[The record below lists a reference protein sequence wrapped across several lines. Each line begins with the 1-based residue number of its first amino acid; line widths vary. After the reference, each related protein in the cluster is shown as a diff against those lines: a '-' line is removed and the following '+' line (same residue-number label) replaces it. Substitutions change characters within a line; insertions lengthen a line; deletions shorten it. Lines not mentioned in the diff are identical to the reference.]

1 MFAII
6 RTGGK
11 QYRVQEGDHINVELL
26 DTEAGADLTFE
37 DVLLVGDENSTT
49 VGSPTVAG
57 ATVTARVEKQ
67 TRGPKVTFFPF
78 KNKTRQSRKKGH
90 RQHETRVVITGIS
103 AN

>member
-26 DTEAGADLTFE
+26 DVEEGAEVTFDE
-37 DVLLVGDENSTT
+37 VLLVGNDSNTT
-49 VGSPTVAG
+49 VGSPTVSG
-57 ATVTARVEKQ
+57 ATVKARVEAQ
-67 TRGPKVTFFPF
+67 TRGPKVTFFHF
-78 KNKTRQSRKKGH
+78 KNKTRQSRQKGH

-103 AN
+103 A

>member
-11 QYRVQEGDHINVELL
+11 QYRVHEGDHINVELL
-26 DTEAGADLTFE
+26 DAAEGAEVTFE
-37 DVLLVGDENSTT
+37 DVLLVGTDASTT

-57 ATVTARVEKQ
+57 ATVTARVEAQ
-67 TRGPKVTFFPF
+67 TRGPKVTFFDF

-90 RQHETRVVITGIS
+90 RQHETRVVITGIT
-103 AN
+103 A

>member
-26 DTEAGADLTFE
+26 DVEEGAEFTFD
-37 DVLLVGDENSTT
+37 DVLLVGNDADTT

-57 ATVTARVEKQ
+57 ASVSARVEKQ
-67 TRGPKVTFFPF
+67 TRGPKVTFFHF

>member
-26 DTEAGADLTFE
+26 DVEAGADLTFDE
-37 DVLLVGDENSTT
+37 VLLVGDEATTT

-57 ATVTARVEKQ
+57 ATVTARVEAQ
-67 TRGPKVTFFPF
+67 TRARKVTFFEF

-90 RQHETRVVITGIS
+90 RHHETRVVITGIS